1 MVLALVDDLMFR
13 SRIKSTAAQVG
24 VDVAFAAS
32 RDAALE
38 AMKHTP
44 PTLLVVDLN
53 SRRMDPIEAIT
64 AVKQDNA
71 LVHVKVVGFVSHIDV
86 NIVAAARAAGT
97 DEVMARSAF
106 VARLPEL
113 LRTGS

>member
-13 SRIKSTAAQVG
+13 SKIKSTAAQVG
-24 VDVAFAAS
+24 VDVTFAAS

-38 AMKHTP
+38 VMKNAA

-53 SRRMDPIEAIT
+53 SRRMDPIEAIA
-64 AVKQDNA
+64 AVKQDST
-71 LVHVKVVGFVSHIDV
+71 LGHVRVVGFVSHMDV
-86 NIVAAARAAGT
+86 NTIAAARAAGT
-97 DEVMARSAF
+97 DDVMARSAF
-106 VARLPEL
+106 VAQLPEL